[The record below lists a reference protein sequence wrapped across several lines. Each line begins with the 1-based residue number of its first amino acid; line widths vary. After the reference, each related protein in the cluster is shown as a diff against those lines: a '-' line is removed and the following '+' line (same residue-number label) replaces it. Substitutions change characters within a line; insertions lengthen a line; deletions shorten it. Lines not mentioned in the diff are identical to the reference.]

1 MSDGLKR
8 LDLTRDVMSQGC
20 RQRHESRFVRPVGV
34 RVSRAAGRSYA
45 WPPWPPTTLRSIFG
59 MPGVVSLMPQ
69 LMMTSGV
76 IRKRGEPFTCS
87 MEAPPMTLIP
97 RGAQA

>member
-1 MSDGLKR
+1 
-8 LDLTRDVMSQGC
+8 
-20 RQRHESRFVRPVGV
+20 
-34 RVSRAAGRSYA
+34 
-45 WPPWPPTTLRSIFG
+45 